1 MIDKGVNAM
10 AKNYNTGFAVMVEG
24 GDFVKEN
31 GQVCIFSLMQAKMK
45 MNELKA
51 QGYEVRAVPFCR

>member
-1 MIDKGVNAM
+1 M

-24 GDFVKEN
+24 GDFIKEN